1 VLLIDRFLWSY
12 LGMKKNIFIAFIT
25 GIVGLLVGYKVPKDK
40 NVGYVMIS
48 GRITNPA
55 QAGKYFAA
63 VNDVVVK
70 GCGATTLTVDYE
82 TDIREGYDGPF
93 TVLAQFPS
101 KKAAQECYEGDYQEI
116 IPLRKGA
123 IDMNFRIVER
133 NR

>member
-1 VLLIDRFLWSY
+1 
-12 LGMKKNIFIAFIT
+12 MKKTILIGLIA
-25 GIVGLLVGYKVPKDK
+25 GIAGFTMGYKVPKDK
-40 NVGYVMIS
+40 NFGYVMIS
-48 GRITNPA
+48 GRITNQE
-55 QAGKYFAA
+55 QAGKYFDA

-70 GCGATTLTVDYE
+70 GCGAKTLSIDYE
-82 TDIREGYDGPF
+82 TDVREGYDGPF

-101 KKAAQECYEGDYQEI
+101 KKAAQDCYEGDYQEI